1 MSLKATQYLLVL
13 GAFAFG
19 LLPAWGAFAYAAAW
33 VALMVGTLLRT
44 RRARRVLE
52 ANFEKLGPLPPEAQA
67 WARRFAFAYV
77 WPQSAKDWGTTW
89 QMTGLL
95 ALLISPFVAGHAVLF
110 QDWSLFWLLV
120 PLAASL
126 FFGGWMALR
135 LEVASRMIDAATE
148 DEKALHDAVA
158 TKVALKSAVGL
169 WPPEPSPDAAP

>member
-13 GAFAFG
+13 CAFAFS
-19 LLPAWGAFAYAAAW
+19 LTPVWGGMAYAAAW
-33 VALMVGTLLRT
+33 VALAVGTASRV
-44 RRARRVLE
+44 RRARRLLA

-67 WARRFAFAYV
+67 WARRFALAYV
-77 WPQSAKDWGTTW
+77 WPESAKGWGTTW

-95 ALLISPFVAGHAVLF
+95 ALLLAPFVAGHALLF
-110 QDWSLFWLLV
+110 QAWSLLWILV

-126 FFGGWMALR
+126 FVGGWMALR
-135 LEVASRMIDAATE
+135 LKVTERMN
-148 DEKALHDAVA
+148 DEAPKGDKALHDALA

>member
-13 GAFAFG
+13 CAFAFG
-19 LLPAWGAFAYAAAW
+19 LLPAWGAIAYAAAW
-33 VALMVGTLLRT
+33 VALAVGTISRV

-52 ANFEKLGPLPPEAQA
+52 ANVEKLGPLPPEAEG
-67 WARRFAFAYV
+67 WARRFALAYV
-77 WPQSAKDWGTTW
+77 WPQAAREWGTTW

-110 QDWSLFWLLV
+110 QAWSLFWLLV
-120 PLAASL
+120 PLATSL
-126 FFGGWMALR
+126 FVGGWVALR
-135 LEVASRMIDAATE
+135 LDVAERVKVDAPAG
-148 DEKALHDAVA
+148 DKALHDALA